1 MLPLL
6 TEAIK
11 TMTMSPSFHTSSGI
25 LRTWRKFVNSECV
38 VLTPWSRLSRAVV
51 AFLIYGSGTT
61 FQLSILSNKLMSMAA
76 PTAGLHRVEF
86 QQSCACGASA
96 QCSMSRRPVY
106 VPFASLRQT
115 SDMAKSADD
124 DDDFE
129 HVGER
134 GGE

>member
-1 MLPLL
+1 ML
-6 TEAIK
+6 
-11 TMTMSPSFHTSSGI
+11 TS
-25 LRTWRKFVNSECV
+25 
-38 VLTPWSRLSRAVV
+38 WSRLSRAVV

-86 QQSCACGASA
+86 QQSCGASA

-115 SDMAKSADD
+115 SDIAKSAD